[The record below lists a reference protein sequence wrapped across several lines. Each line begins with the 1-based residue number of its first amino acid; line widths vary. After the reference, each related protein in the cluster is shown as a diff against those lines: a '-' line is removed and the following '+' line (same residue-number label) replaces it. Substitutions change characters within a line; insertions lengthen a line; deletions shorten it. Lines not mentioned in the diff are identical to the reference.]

1 MEDGGMTSQAE
12 PARSQVTP
20 DDGYLPELAGGP
32 DGAEV
37 MLRLVGAALQAVAE
51 GERERG
57 GPLPAGGPATADE
70 AWAEVAKL
78 SARLL
83 PRTGLGAE
91 RSLRAVSRFIARGA
105 ANPAH
110 PRCAAHLHAPP
121 LAVAA
126 AADLVASV
134 LNPSLDSWDQAPSAS
149 RLEAEVTAVLARLVF
164 AGEAS
169 PDALVTTGGTESN
182 LLGLLL
188 AREQARALGAGT
200 VQVICGANAHH
211 SIARAAWTLGLPAP
225 VVVPGSEVRL
235 DPAGARAAAS
245 AAQRPLLLVAT
256 AGTTDTGVIDPLPEL
271 ASVAGEHR
279 AWFHV
284 DGAYGGPA
292 LFSDRLRPLLDGIG
306 RADSV
311 SIDFHKFGW
320 QPLPAGLLAVRDTA
334 LLAPL
339 SHTADYLNSADDVEA
354 GLPDLLGR
362 SLRTSRRPD
371 VIKLA
376 VTMLALG
383 QTGMA
388 TLVERCC
395 ARAEELAGLIAEHDA
410 FRLFARPVLSTVVFR
425 PVLAD
430 LLGEPAGNELVAM
443 ARRRL
448 LESGAAVVGRAA
460 LAVPAR
466 TALAGDGHG
475 TGRTG
480 AKQVWLKLTLLNPS
494 TSAHDMD
501 QLLTEISQAVEQAWQ
516 DGKARLGVDTGGR

>member
-1 MEDGGMTSQAE
+1 MAGPDWPGPPAAAGKMT
-12 PARSQVTP
+12 VTLSS
-20 DDGYLPELAGGP
+20 GLPELAGSP
-32 DGAEV
+32 DGADV
-37 MLRLVGAALQAVAE
+37 VLRLARIALRSVAE

-57 GPLPAGGPATADE
+57 GPLPAGGPT
-70 AWAEVAKL
+70 VGQL
-78 SARLL
+78 RTGLGLL
-83 PRTGLGAE
+83 PRTGVGAE

-121 LAVAA
+121 LALAA

-149 RLEAEVTAVLARLVF
+149 RLEAEMTEALARLVF
-164 AGEAS
+164 AGDLS
-169 PDALVTTGGTESN
+169 PDSIVTTGGTESN

-188 AREQARALGAGT
+188 ARERARRHGART
-200 VQVICGANAHH
+200 VHVICGANAHH
-211 SIARAAWTLGLPAP
+211 SVARAAWTLGLPTP
-225 VVVPGSEVRL
+225 IVVPGSGTRL
-235 DPAGARAAAS
+235 DPAAAAS
-245 AAQRPLLLVAT
+245 AASNAEPPFVLVGT
-256 AGTTDTGVIDPLPEL
+256 AGTTDTGTIDPLLEL
-271 ASVAGEHR
+271 ASVADAHQ

-284 DGAYGGPA
+284 DAAYGGPA
-292 LFSDRLRPLLDGIG
+292 LFSDRLRPLLDGID

-320 QPLPAGLLAVRDTA
+320 QPLPAGLLAVRDA
-334 LLAPL
+334 ASLAPL
-339 SHTADYLNSADDVEA
+339 NLTADYLNSADDVEA

-395 ARAEELAGLIAEHDA
+395 GLATELGGLVAEHDA
-410 FRLFARPVLSTVVFR
+410 FRLFAPPVLSTVVFR

-430 LLGEPAGNELVAM
+430 QLGEPAGSELVAGI
-443 ARRRL
+443 RRHL
-448 LESGAAVVGRAA
+448 LDSGAAVVGRAA
-460 LAVPAR
+460 P
-466 TALAGDGHG
+466 TDG
-475 TGRTG
+475 
-480 AKQVWLKLTLLNPS
+480 KQIWLKLTLLNPHAS
-494 TSAHDMD
+494 GDD
-501 QLLTEISQAVEQAWQ
+501 LNQLLQVISRAVEQVQEEA
-516 DGKARLGVDTGGR
+516 GPGGW